1 MVVVFVAI
9 IRVVV
14 LTVGFVIVSCC
25 SCHGYDSS
33 SVVVVLVVAVP
44 VAVPAAHYGKQ

>member
-1 MVVVFVAI
+1 MVVAFVAI

-14 LTVGFVIVSCC
+14 VTDGFVIVSCC

-33 SVVVVLVVAVP
+33 CIVVVLIVAVP
-44 VAVPAAHYGKQ
+44 VAVPAA